1 MLGDRKLLIAI
12 LRDFFA
18 STNIYKKMTDPRGR
32 VTLMDKKKRANSIAV
47 IQKVKM
53 TSGQEKDHLPQI
65 VQSTFFRSEGDFDL
79 GPDSGLRSACRPGVR
94 AGEKA
99 SWRR

>member
-1 MLGDRKLLIAI
+1 MERSICRATAHFYKYLLGSIPTMLGDRKLLIAI

-47 IQKVKM
+47 IHEIKM
-53 TSGQEKDHLPQI
+53 ISWSFRKKKYAAVHRCEK
-65 VQSTFFRSEGDFDL
+65 RSPE
-79 GPDSGLRSACRPGVR
+79 RSA
-94 AGEKA
+94 
-99 SWRR
+99 